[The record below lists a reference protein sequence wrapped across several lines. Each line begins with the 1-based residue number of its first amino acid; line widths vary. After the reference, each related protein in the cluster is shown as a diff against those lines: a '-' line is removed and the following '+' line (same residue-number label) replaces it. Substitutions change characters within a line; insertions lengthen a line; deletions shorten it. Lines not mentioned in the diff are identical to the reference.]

1 MDLLR
6 PTVFSAKNYLQSSHY
21 LGQNKKEQ
29 RLPPPPPPPPQIK
42 DEAAQKPKRAIF
54 RQLSVK
60 MWANLSNSFREI
72 HYDRNY
78 VCVNWLEAATF
89 LSHAHQTE
97 ASFFTLLSRDFEQ
110 FFGQIV
116 FIRVKKLNN
125 INFVA
130 SKAYQNS
137 KRLTILVDM
146 RRSKKVPCKTQT
158 YSNSGRSESLW
169 NWGGRGCVR
178 GQPDDIHAREAIF
191 SFSFK
196 L

>member
-21 LGQNKKEQ
+21 LGQNKMEQ
-29 RLPPPPPPPPQIK
+29 RLPSPPNQGWSSAK
-42 DEAAQKPKRAIF
+42 KPKRAIF

-78 VCVNWLEAATF
+78 VCVHWLEAATF

-97 ASFFTLLSRDFEQ
+97 ASFSALSSRDFEQ

-116 FIRVKKLNN
+116 FM
-125 INFVA
+125 
-130 SKAYQNS
+130 S
-137 KRLTILVDM
+137 
-146 RRSKKVPCKTQT
+146 
-158 YSNSGRSESLW
+158 
-169 NWGGRGCVR
+169 
-178 GQPDDIHAREAIF
+178 
-191 SFSFK
+191 
-196 L
+196 